1 MIMRT
6 NIIIVA
12 CFLTFTSIGA
22 LAQQEPQYVNQF
34 FFLDSSSGK
43 LMPLERQNAN
53 MKAKAKAFGI
63 GGSSSFYEV
72 KGDKSKVRFKAGKP
86 MEFVVRGIPRQVDPS
101 QMIQMVQFDIK
112 KGKRR
117 WQFGGSGAFGTNAGT
132 TFEEGAIMFNAAP
145 YGKESLKISPAEPL
159 KPGEYGISAAMGQ
172 QYFCFGV
179 D

>member
-1 MIMRT
+1 VKTSILAFT
-6 NIIIVA
+6 
-12 CFLTFTSIGA
+12 CFLITMSLA
-22 LAQQEPQYVNQF
+22 VLAQQEPQYVNQF
-34 FFLDSSSGK
+34 FFLDSSTGK
-43 LMPLERQNAN
+43 LMPLERENAN

-63 GGSSSFYEV
+63 GGSSSFYEI
-72 KGDKSKVRFKAGKP
+72 KGGKSNVRFKAGKP
-86 MEFVVRGIPRQVDPS
+86 MEFIVRGIPRQVDPS

-132 TFEEGAIMFNAAP
+132 TFEEGAIMFNATP
-145 YGKESLKISPAEPL
+145 YGKESLKLSPGEPL
-159 KPGEYGISAAMGQ
+159 KPGEYGISATMGQ

>member
-1 MIMRT
+1 MKTKIL
-6 NIIIVA
+6 A
-12 CFLTFTSIGA
+12 LTCLLLTTSLA
-22 LAQQEPQYVNQF
+22 VLAQQEPQYVNQF

-53 MKAKAKAFGI
+53 MKAKSKAFGI
-63 GGSSSFYEV
+63 GGSSSFYEI
-72 KGDKSKVRFKAGKP
+72 KGDKSKVRLKAGKP
-86 MEFVVRGIPRQVDPS
+86 MEFVVRGIPRQIDPS
-101 QMIQMVQFDIK
+101 QMIQMVQFNVK

-132 TFEEGAIMFNAAP
+132 TFDEGAIMFNAAP

-159 KPGEYGISAAMGQ
+159 EPGEYGISAAMGQ